1 MTQHQ
6 ARVLDENN
14 LADRAELDQLRADPR
29 IEWHDMSADQ
39 RRGLESLL
47 PPASEE
53 LLAEQER
60 WVHYPWRERVI
71 KLLGPNAFRRLR
83 LDRNRNKITA
93 AEQQEQLGKLT
104 IGVIG
109 LSVGHAIAH
118 TLALE
123 GICGELRLADFDEI
137 ELSNLNRIPASLLDL
152 GENKA
157 VVAARRIAEIDPYL
171 PVVVFED
178 GITRSN
184 IDQFCDGLDI
194 IVEECDSLEI
204 KVIVR
209 DAAIERGLPILME
222 TSDRG
227 LLDVERFDLEPTRP
241 PFHGLLGPGFDFAGV
256 ADLSP
261 REIVPHV
268 LKILD
273 ASELSERMRAS
284 LPEIGTTL
292 STWPQLAG
300 DVQLGGAS
308 VAAAVRRIGLGLP
321 LSSGRARVDLNQQL
335 DQISDPAHRKG
346 VS

>member
-1 MTQHQ
+1 M
-6 ARVLDENN
+6 LDENDF
-14 LADRAELDQLRADPR
+14 ADRAELDQLRADPR
-29 IEWHDMSADQ
+29 IEWRETSSEQ

-47 PPASEE
+47 PPADPD
-53 LLAEQER
+53 LLDEQER
-60 WVHYPWRERVI
+60 WVYYPWRNCVV
-71 KLLGPNAFRRLR
+71 KLLGPNAFRSLR

-93 AEQQEQLGKLT
+93 PEQEQLGRLK

-123 GICGELRLADFDEI
+123 GICGELRLADFDHI

-171 PVVVFED
+171 PVEVFAD

-184 IDQFCDGLDI
+184 IDAFCDGLDLI
-194 IVEECDSLEI
+194 IEECDSLEI
-204 KVIVR
+204 KVAVR

-241 PFHGLLGPGFDFAGV
+241 PFHGLLGPEFDFAGV

-273 ASELSERMRAS
+273 ASELSERMLAS
-284 LPEIGTTL
+284 LPEIGITL

-300 DVQLGGAS
+300 DVALGGAS
-308 VAAAVRRIGLGLP
+308 VAAAVRRIGLGEP
-321 LSSGRARVDLNQQL
+321 LSSGRARVDLQHRL
-335 DQISDPAHRKG
+335 DSISDPARRKG